1 MNINKHLLTFYFI
14 INPHWWLMNHSYNEE
29 WDRKL
34 NHLLDNYKLKDIDE
48 HTGVL
53 NDTGVWIANYP
64 HAYGTQFNYS
74 VRLPIHYTNGHFYGR
89 PSRWTIYRL
98 RQRVKMDSMSVEEV
112 RNYKLNQI
120 L

>member
-1 MNINKHLLTFYFI
+1 MKINKHLLTFYFI
-14 INPHWWLMNHSYNEE
+14 INPHWWVMNDSYNEE
-29 WDRKL
+29 WDRKI
-34 NHLLDNYKLKDIDE
+34 NHLLDNYKLKDIGE

-64 HAYGTQFNYS
+64 YAYGT
-74 VRLPIHYTNGHFYGR
+74 HYTNGHFYGR

-98 RQRVKMDSMSVEEV
+98 RQRVKIDSMSVEEV

>member
-14 INPHWWLMNHSYNEE
+14 INPHWWLMNDSYNEE

-34 NHLLDNYKLKDIDE
+34 NHLLDNYKLKDIGE

-53 NDTGVWIANYP
+53 NDTGVWIRNYP
-64 HAYGTQFNYS
+64 YAYGTHFRG
-74 VRLPIHYTNGHFYGR
+74 VCLHYTNGHFYGR